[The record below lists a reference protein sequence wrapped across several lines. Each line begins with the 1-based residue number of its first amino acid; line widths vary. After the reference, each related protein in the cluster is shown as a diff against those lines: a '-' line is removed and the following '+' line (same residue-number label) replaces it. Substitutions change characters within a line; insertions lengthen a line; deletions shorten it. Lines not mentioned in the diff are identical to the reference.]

1 MRLLAVAKML
11 KTKSRQLSGEEFLFC
26 VCVCVSHPVHML
38 GAGIGGKHG
47 EDPRP
52 AANVQDDF
60 IFEHVLV
67 VVHGV
72 PVGQRPHLVLQ
83 HLLWKNGENPHQSL
97 EPWYITAYIVLM
109 HVVC

>member
-11 KTKSRQLSGEEFLFC
+11 KTKSRQLSGEEFLFFFLFFS
-26 VCVCVSHPVHML
+26 VSHPVDML
-38 GAGIGGKHG
+38 GAGIGSKHG

-52 AANVQDDF
+52 AADVQDDF

-83 HLLWKNGENPHQSL
+83 HLLWKTEKIHTKVWSRGTSRYTL
-97 EPWYITAYIVLM
+97 
-109 HVVC
+109 C